1 MTEAATFSSLIHE
14 AFIEPLRSV
23 LIVDDQY
30 PTWEEILNS
39 KIVGDAQDNALE
51 ERSLGKD
58 WVKKNPSEPLAIIK
72 EFRDQKPGFVID
84 IHDALAPTPAE
95 AVSGT
100 TPQES
105 ASELASHLHQSDLLV
120 LDYNLEG
127 EAGGLGGAKARD
139 ILRMVLANKH
149 FNLVLLHTGEDDLEK
164 VMTECLVSL
173 MQSCTSLFDAKV
185 QQELAGLD
193 EKLDALEDEG
203 TFDRSKLR
211 EFFPD
216 DLYLV
221 IRNPKRSSREVF
233 GEFMQGKGPLAALHG
248 WGADIG
254 LKGGQL
260 RSFLHWAIRESE
272 KRRLK
277 EFNDVTVDGLS
288 WNASE
293 DRKWLRTAKG
303 FVAFVKKGPGD
314 LLKELQHA
322 LEDWQPTPSRL
333 LSARYRY
340 ALNSIGVA
348 AEDKSL
354 AKARLFAQF
363 YDGIREPAREGI
375 LPEQAKLSR
384 EFKLKEHVARQSEAI
399 AFLIE
404 DELVS
409 FGEKIVQADEAAGDA
424 FASHYGV
431 DLKDDGVKRDAVNQY
446 NSYVS
451 TLPQKASDA
460 QLDSGHILKQ
470 ANGDWWICATPACD
484 LQPGQNTIAFGGD
497 GRSLRPFTAMRLVPI
512 KADDMD
518 SDHINSGSYC
528 FIEDPKTKEVLCL
541 GLRSTADETKPATQK
556 VTWRTFVAKNQ
567 GLITDGKCTVIL
579 PRLGDTTIELPEEDL
594 TLVAKLRYEYALNF
608 IQRVGSS
615 VSRIGLGYAAYP
627 NESTAE

>member
-1 MTEAATFSSLIHE
+1 MATFSSLIHE

-39 KIVGDAQDNALE
+39 KIVGDAQDKALE
-51 ERSLGKD
+51 ERSVGKD

-95 AVSGT
+95 VVSGT

-127 EAGGLGGAKARD
+127 EAGGLGGTKARE

-149 FNLVLLHTGEDDLEK
+149 FNLVLLHTGEDDLDK

-173 MQSCTSLFDAKV
+173 MQSCTSLFDEKV
-185 QQELAGLD
+185 QQGLAGLD
-193 EKLDALEDEG
+193 ETLDELEVEG

-216 DLYLV
+216 DLYLA
-221 IRNPKRSSREVF
+221 IRNPKLSSREVF
-233 GEFMQGKGPLAALHG
+233 AEFMQGKGLLAALHG
-248 WGADIG
+248 WGAGIG
-254 LKGGQL
+254 LEGGQL

-272 KRRLK
+272 RPRLD
-277 EFNDVTVDGLS
+277 EFNDTTVEGLS
-288 WNASE
+288 WNANA
-293 DRKWLRTAKG
+293 DRKWLRTSKG

-314 LLKELQHA
+314 LLKELQQA

-333 LSARYRY
+333 LSAKYRY
-340 ALNSIGVA
+340 ALNSVGVA

-354 AKARLFAQF
+354 AKASVFAQF
-363 YDGIREPAREGI
+363 YDGIREPARDGV

-404 DELVS
+404 DELVN
-409 FGEKIVQADEAAGDA
+409 FGEKIVQADEATGDA

-431 DLKDDGVKRDAVNQY
+431 DLKDNGIKRDAVNQY

-451 TLPQKASDA
+451 TLPQKAGDA

-528 FIEDPKTKEVLCL
+528 FIEDPETEKVLCL
-541 GLRSTADETKPATQK
+541 GLRTTADETKPATQK

-594 TLVAKLRYEYALNF
+594 SIVAKLRYEYALNF

-627 NESTAE
+627 NEPAAE